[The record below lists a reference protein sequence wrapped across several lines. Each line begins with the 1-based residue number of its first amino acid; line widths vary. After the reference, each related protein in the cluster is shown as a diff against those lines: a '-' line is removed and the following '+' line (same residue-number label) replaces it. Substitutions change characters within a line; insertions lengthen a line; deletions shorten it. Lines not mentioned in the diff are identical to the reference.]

1 MTAQAHQ
8 HQTVFSASWVYAEGA
23 MDQVH
28 HLIEDTIDADNPRPA
43 QLVKA
48 LLVLLPNMN
57 TAGVS
62 KYALGFASKNLFYL
76 FLYTMQQLDETEH
89 TMQQLDETEHT
100 MQQLDETEHTMQ
112 RLDETEQATAPVQGG
127 RLSQM
132 LLQLTSGR
140 RFATPAVLGS

>member
-1 MTAQAHQ
+1 
-8 HQTVFSASWVYAEGA
+8 

-76 FLYTMQQLDETEH
+76 FLYTLQQLV
-89 TMQQLDETEHT
+89 
-100 MQQLDETEHTMQ
+100 
-112 RLDETEQATAPVQGG
+112 ETEQATAPVQGG

-132 LLQLTSGR
+132 LLQLTSGG